1 SPFPFADS
9 QGKGGKAGTHR
20 CPPHSHDAGPPRRIQ
35 KFVQGFAECPVT
47 YNEWEETVPD
57 EIRRDQLWS
66 LRVYRASLYSGD
78 VARED
83 GRVLV
88 HDPLT
93 IEIAAQLVR
102 AVGAVSANIAAG
114 YSRFARR
121 DRVQSYESALGSAR
135 EGRDWYFHGRGVL
148 GEQLVLHRVATLG
161 GIARVLIVL
170 ISRARV

>member
-1 SPFPFADS
+1 MPFPRPS
-9 QGKGGKAGTHR
+9 THR
-20 CPPHSHDAGPPRRIQ
+20 FIQ
-35 KFVQGFAECPVT
+35 RLAECLVT
-47 YNEWEETVPD
+47 YNEWEETVPE
-57 EIRRDQLWS
+57 EIRRDPLWS

-114 YSRFARR
+114 YSRFTRR
-121 DRVQSYESALGSAR
+121 DRVQSYESALACAR

>member
-1 SPFPFADS
+1 MTRF
-9 QGKGGKAGTHR
+9 R
-20 CPPHSHDAGPPRRIQ
+20 
-35 KFVQGFAECPVT
+35 QGFAECKVT
-47 YNEWEETVPD
+47 YSEWEVTVPE
-57 EIRRDQLWS
+57 EIRRDPLWT

-93 IEIAAQLVR
+93 MEIAAQLVR

-114 YSRFARR
+114 YSRYTRR
-121 DRVQSYESALGSAR
+121 DRVQCYEIALASAR
-135 EGRDWYFHGRGVL
+135 EGRDWYFHGRDVL
-148 GEQLVLHRVATLG
+148 GEQLVLNRVGTLA